1 MTVGGDFVP
10 SGDRREFDTA
20 SNYPT
25 VFGIRLTPNVS
36 GVLVALL
43 GLAASIYLLINLVQP
58 TWQRNQ
64 ELRQDVATKESQLI
78 NREESQRRIQE
89 ARAELVEARQLRAD
103 VVALFANQE
112 SIDTL
117 LFDLNQR
124 IQAVNAGIQDEERRA
139 NLTRF
144 ELNEDESGVVTDSSL
159 GTEVNNQI
167 ERRVYD
173 VELEGD
179 FPQTQSIMRNIER
192 LQPLLV
198 VKNLNS
204 ELDFSA
210 QSILIDAQG
219 RLLPNG
225 QPITRITTGFQLQ
238 ALVPVEREPVA
249 PAANPAPTQDG
260 AAEGA
265 AEGEAVN

>member
-1 MTVGGDFVP
+1 MTVGGDFAP
-10 SGDRREFDTA
+10 SGDRREYDTGG
-20 SNYPT
+20 NYPT
-25 VFGIRLTPNVS
+25 VFGIRLTPPVS
-36 GVLVALL
+36 GILIALL
-43 GLAASIYLLINLVQP
+43 GLGASAYLLINLVQP

-64 ELRQDVATKESQLI
+64 ELRQDVAAKESQLV
-78 NREESQRRIQE
+78 NREDSQRRIQE
-89 ARAELVEARQLRAD
+89 ARAELAEARQLRAD

-117 LFDLNQR
+117 LLDLNER
-124 IQAVNAGIQDEERRA
+124 IQAVNAGIQDEDRRA

-144 ELNEDESGVVTDSSL
+144 ELNEELSGVITDSSL
-159 GTEVNNQI
+159 GTEVNNRI

-204 ELDFSA
+204 ELDFAA

-225 QPITRITTGFQLQ
+225 QPVTRITTSFQLQ
-238 ALVPVEREPVA
+238 ALVPVENTPA
-249 PAANPAPTQDG
+249 PAASPPAAGTTEGG
-260 AAEGA
+260 AV
-265 AEGEAVN
+265 EGEAAN